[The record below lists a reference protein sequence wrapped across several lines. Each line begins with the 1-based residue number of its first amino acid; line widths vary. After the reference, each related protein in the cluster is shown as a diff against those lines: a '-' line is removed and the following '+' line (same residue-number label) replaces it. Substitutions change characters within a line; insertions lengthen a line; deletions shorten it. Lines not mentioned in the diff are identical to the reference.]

1 MPKTVLKIE
10 SAHIGFSLTDP
21 GLTVDV
27 ADIEDYTEYSCQVT
41 RAELVASPNVS
52 TETIPAT
59 GCEAAETVPTVGTTS
74 YTLNL
79 DYLQDASVAAGL
91 SRFLFENDASLAY
104 FYMGLDDDN
113 PPKAIGQ
120 VRLVSGAIGGTMRT
134 TLLGSV
140 ALPLEAKPSIEF
152 GNTTTSAVV

>member
-27 ADIEDYTEYSCQVT
+27 ADIEDYTEFSCQVT
-41 RAELVASPNVS
+41 EARLTASPNVS
-52 TETIPAT
+52 TETIPST
-59 GCEAAETVPTVGTTS
+59 GCEPAETVPQVGATS
-74 YTLNL
+74 YSLVL
-79 DYLQDASVAAGL
+79 GYLQDPNVAAGL
-91 SRFLFENDASLAY
+91 SRFLYENDASLVY

-113 PPKAIGQ
+113 PPKAIGV
-120 VRLVSGAIGGTMRT
+120 VRATSGDIGGTMRT
-134 TLLGSV
+134 TLQASV
-140 ALPLEAKPSIEF
+140 TLPCESKPSIEF